1 MKKSNKESTEW
12 LDHLH
17 WQKQT
22 VSPISFASILPET
35 FFELLASTFE
45 SLSPLGQAI
54 GKILFGVVEHC
65 KMGFIAGQ
73 LKIHLHRASTRHNY
87 CYFICNI

>member
-1 MKKSNKESTEW
+1 MARSLTLAKTNRKP
-12 LDHLH
+12 HI
-17 WQKQT
+17 
-22 VSPISFASILPET
+22 VCRSILPET